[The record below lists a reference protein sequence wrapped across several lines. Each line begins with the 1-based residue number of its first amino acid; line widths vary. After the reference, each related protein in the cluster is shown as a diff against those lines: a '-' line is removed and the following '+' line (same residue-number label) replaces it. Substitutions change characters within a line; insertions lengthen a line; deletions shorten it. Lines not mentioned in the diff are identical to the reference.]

1 LTEKL
6 ELEKLRNEIA
16 MITFEIFALCRKRLE
31 LARKIAAVKLKMSLP
46 IEDLEVEK
54 DLKQRVLNFC
64 KKNSMNDDFCINLLS
79 LLINESKRVQ
89 GEVIKSR
96 FKEKASKM
104 EG

>member
-1 LTEKL
+1 LTEML

-16 MITFEIFALCRKRLE
+16 MITFEIFDLCRKRLE

-64 KKNSMNDDFCINLLS
+64 KKNSMDDDFCINLLS

-96 FKEKASKM
+96 FQEKASKM

>member
-1 LTEKL
+1 MTEKL